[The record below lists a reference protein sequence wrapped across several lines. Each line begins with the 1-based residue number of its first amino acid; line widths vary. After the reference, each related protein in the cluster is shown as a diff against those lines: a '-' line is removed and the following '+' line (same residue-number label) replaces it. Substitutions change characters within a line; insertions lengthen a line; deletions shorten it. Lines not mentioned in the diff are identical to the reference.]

1 MSSHSFRQRICER
14 KICDS
19 GEGVAGQSER
29 PNIEMLNEV
38 HLLSLSASI
47 LMTAERMEASAM
59 NKLCPL
65 WNTRTAKSGALPI
78 G

>member
-38 HLLSLSASI
+38 HLLSLL
-47 LMTAERMEASAM
+47 LMTAKRMEASVM